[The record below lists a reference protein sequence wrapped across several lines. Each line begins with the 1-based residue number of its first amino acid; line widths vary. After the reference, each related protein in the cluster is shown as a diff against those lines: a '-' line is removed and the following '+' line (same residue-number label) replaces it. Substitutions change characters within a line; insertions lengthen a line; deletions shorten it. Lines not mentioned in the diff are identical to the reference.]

1 MGVKK
6 IETVGTEF
14 DYNTHMAISTEPSDE
29 YDCWLSVSSTQLEDS
44 APPASRDYLKAQAA
58 PPYLRAPPEQ
68 LGGLPSSQ
76 ELASGRPNLEE
87 SPLST
92 TRYEENIVCEEMQ
105 PGYTCDDKLVRAA
118 YVKVSAG

>member
-1 MGVKK
+1 ML
-6 IETVGTEF
+6 
-14 DYNTHMAISTEPSDE
+14 
-29 YDCWLSVSSTQLEDS
+29 LSSYGAARGPAYLDATGIAAGREESSSHPAREDS

-105 PGYTCDDKLVRAA
+105 PGYTLDGKLVRAA
-118 YVKVSAG
+118 YVMVSTG